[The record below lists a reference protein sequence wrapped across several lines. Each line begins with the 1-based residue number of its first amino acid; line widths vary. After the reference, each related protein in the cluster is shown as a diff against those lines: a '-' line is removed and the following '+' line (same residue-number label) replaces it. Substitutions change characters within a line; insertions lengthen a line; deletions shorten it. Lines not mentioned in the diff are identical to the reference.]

1 MVVLYYVTY
10 GITLHYVTLILIFLY
25 CIYFI
30 IIIIIIVIIF
40 GVKSVNNAET

>member
-10 GITLHYVTLILIFLY
+10 GIALHYVTLILIFLY

-30 IIIIIIVIIF
+30 IIIVIIIF
-40 GVKSVNNAET
+40 GVKFVNNAET